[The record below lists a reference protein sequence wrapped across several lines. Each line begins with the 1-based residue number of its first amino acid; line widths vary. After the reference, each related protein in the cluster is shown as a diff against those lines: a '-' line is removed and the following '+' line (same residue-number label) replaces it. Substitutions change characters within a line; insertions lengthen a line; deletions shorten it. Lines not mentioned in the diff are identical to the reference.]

1 MTDQKDPHPCPGL
14 VEKTIANMDELLNA
28 NKTLV
33 SGPGLP
39 AHTEIEKQRLYI
51 EASMSRC
58 RRCGDFAPAFP
69 VAGIM
74 ITICGDC
81 EQHLKTRDGCLWFV
95 EMLSKVT
102 QKKKKS

>member
-1 MTDQKDPHPCPGL
+1 MTNQKDPHPCPGL
-14 VEKTIANMDELLNA
+14 VDKTIANMDELLNA

-69 VAGIM
+69 VAGILLRL
-74 ITICGDC
+74 CSDC
-81 EQHLKTRDGCLWFV
+81 ETHLQKRDGVMWFAHMV
-95 EMLSKVT
+95 AAIS
-102 QKKKKS
+102 QKGKKS